1 MITQEAI
8 QDNVGISKATP
19 YSEFSDRIKVK
30 NIPFLGRLHIVRD
43 REGYMAL
50 SFTTLYWIYGT
61 FVNLFIILLPHYNDK
76 QLPGELVLWFVFLS
90 VMCIISLFKA
100 STTNP
105 GRVPLVEDSQID
117 INHWEVCKTCRQKR
131 PKRAHHCRRC
141 NQCVLRMDHHCP
153 WINNCVGEENH
164 WAFTLL
170 LIYAFL
176 LGLTGF
182 VIDMLH
188 FWWWPKCVTC
198 DKESFFIK
206 HQIWF
211 VYLVTALG
219 AAMGALMGGQVI
231 VQHTNILL
239 NQTTL
244 ETMGLNQSMGSH
256 SHDSSKSNPAYAQ
269 YKDLCGDGTPFC
281 WLFPFGSRR
290 AAQKYIN
297 TV

>member
-1 MITQEAI
+1 MLTREAI
-8 QDNVGISKATP
+8 QENVGIINSTSGDK
-19 YSEFSDRIKVK
+19 FSDRIKVTK
-30 NIPFLGRLHIVRD
+30 IPCLGRLHIVRD

-50 SFTTLYWIYGT
+50 SFTVFYWVYGT
-61 FVNLFIILLPHYNDK
+61 FVNVFLILIPHYNDNH
-76 QLPGELVLWFVFLS
+76 LPLELVVWFCFLS
-90 VMCIISLFKA
+90 AMCIMSLFKA

-117 INHWEVCKTCRQKR
+117 LNSWEVCRVCRIKR

-141 NQCVLRMDHHCP
+141 KQCVLRMDHHCP

-170 LIYAFL
+170 LLYAFL

-182 VIDMLH
+182 IINMLH

-198 DKESFFIK
+198 DKDNFFIK
-206 HQIWF
+206 HSIWF
-211 VYLVTALG
+211 IYAVTVMG
-219 AAMGALMGGQVI
+219 FAMACTMGGQVI
-231 VQHTNILL
+231 VQHSNIIM
-239 NQTTL
+239 NQTVL
-244 ETMGLNQSMGSH
+244 ETMSLNDKDRNGQRM
-256 SHDSSKSNPAYAQ
+256 SSAFAEYR
-269 YKDLCGDGTPFC
+269 DLCGNGSPIF
-281 WLFPFGSRR
+281 WLFPVGNRR

>member
-1 MITQEAI
+1 MMTQESI
-8 QDNVGISKATP
+8 QNSVGISRPMPKR
-19 YSEFSDRIKVK
+19 EFSENIIVK
-30 NIPFLGRLHIVRD
+30 NIPCLGRLHFVRD
-43 REGYMAL
+43 QEGYMAL
-50 SFTTLYWIYGT
+50 SCTAFYWIYGS
-61 FVNLFIILLPHYNDK
+61 FVNLFIILLPHYNDN
-76 QLPGELVLWFVFLS
+76 QCPLELVLWFCFIS
-90 VMCIISLFKA
+90 AMCIISLFKA

-117 INHWEVCKTCRQKR
+117 INNWEVCRVCRIKR

-141 NQCVLRMDHHCP
+141 KQCVLRMDHHCP

-170 LIYAFL
+170 LFYSFL

-188 FWWWPKCVTC
+188 FWWWSHCVNC
-198 DKESFFIK
+198 DKENFFIK

-211 VYLVTALG
+211 CYLVTAMG
-219 AAMGALMGGQVI
+219 FAMACLMGGQVI
-231 VQHTNILL
+231 VQHTNILMNL
-239 NQTTL
+239 TTL
-244 ETMGLNQSMGSH
+244 ETMAGS
-256 SHDSSKSNPAYAQ
+256 SDKESVKVNSAYAQ
-269 YKDLCGDGTPFC
+269 YKDLCGNGYPIF